1 MKIENIKINSF
12 GTLKNKEINLDKNVN
27 IIYGKNESGK
37 STLLTY
43 IKTAFYGISKNKNGK
58 QISDFDKYKPWSGE
72 EFSGKIKYILDDGSK
87 YEIFRDF
94 NKKNAKIYND
104 NLEDITKQ
112 FNMDKKEG
120 SQFFLEQVGLDE
132 NMFTSTIM
140 SGQQEVKLNEQQ
152 QNVLVQKIA
161 NIAGT
166 GDSNLSYNKAK
177 EKLNKKQLEE
187 VGTERTQGKPIN
199 ILKSKI
205 KYISEML
212 EKLNLYKQEKIT
224 IEQKKK
230 DLENKI
236 QGQEQRRELIKK
248 ISELS
253 EKIRIESEKVN
264 YKNKIKEEKQDEIE
278 NLKREKEEITNI
290 SRNKK
295 NKNEWYWIINAIMIV
310 LMAISIIALKNKYIT
325 YIILTVLTCTLVL
338 EYIIKINKIK
348 RNKDLQKNKIDLLNT
363 KIDFLQKQK
372 NDIEQD
378 IKREK
383 YNLEKEKE
391 EIKNKYNIELYDIEN
406 SKNDLEEITSRINE
420 EKIKLNTLEVEE
432 KSIVNKLEDLIKLEE
447 EFATIHE
454 QLKEIEQKN
463 YEINLAK
470 DFLEKAYEKMKKNIT
485 PKFTFN
491 LSENIK
497 NITNGKYTNINVND
511 ENGLIVEIQNG
522 EYIPAERLSIGTI
535 DQLYLSL
542 RISMIEEI
550 SKEKMPIIL
559 DEAFAYFDD
568 ERLENILKYLT
579 QKYKQ
584 HQLIIFTC
592 TNREKNI
599 LDKLNCIYNSVEL

>member
-120 SQFFLEQVGLDE
+120 SQFFIEQVGLDE

-278 NLKREKEEITNI
+278 NFKREKEEITNT
-290 SRNKK
+290 SKNKK
-295 NKNEWYWIINAIMIV
+295 YKNKWYWIINAIIIV
-310 LMAISIIALKNKYIT
+310 LMAISIMAFKNKYIT

-372 NDIEQD
+372 NEIEQD

-383 YNLEKEKE
+383 DNLEKEKE

-447 EFATIHE
+447 EFVTIQE

-497 NITNGKYTNINVND
+497 NITNGKYTNVNVND

-535 DQLYLSL
+535 DQLYISL

>member
-120 SQFFLEQVGLDE
+120 SQFFIEQVGLNE

-253 EKIRIESEKVN
+253 GKIRIESEKVN

-348 RNKDLQKNKIDLLNT
+348 KNKDLQKNKIDLLNT

-383 YNLEKEKE
+383 DNLEKEKE

-420 EKIKLNTLEVEE
+420 EKIELNTLEVEE

>member
-120 SQFFLEQVGLDE
+120 SQFFIEQVGLDE

-152 QNVLVQKIA
+152 QNVLIQKIA

-166 GDSNLSYNKAK
+166 GDSNLSYNKAR

-264 YKNKIKEEKQDEIE
+264 YKNKIKEERQDEIE

-295 NKNEWYWIINAIMIV
+295 NKNEWYWIINAIMTV
-310 LMAISIIALKNKYIT
+310 LMAISIIVLKNKYIT

-383 YNLEKEKE
+383 DNLEKEKE

-454 QLKEIEQKN
+454 HLKEIEQKN

>member
-72 EFSGKIKYILDDGSK
+72 EFSGKIKYALDDGSK

-205 KYISEML
+205 RYISEML

-224 IEQKKK
+224 IEQRKK

-278 NLKREKEEITNI
+278 NFKREKEEITNT
-290 SRNKK
+290 SKNKR
-295 NKNEWYWIINAIMIV
+295 NKNEWYWIINAIMII
-310 LMAISIIALKNKYIT
+310 LMVISIMAFKNKYIT

-348 RNKDLQKNKIDLLNT
+348 RDKDLQKNKIDLLNT

-372 NDIEQD
+372 NEIEQD

-383 YNLEKEKE
+383 DNLEKEKE

-447 EFATIHE
+447 EFATIQE

-497 NITNGKYTNINVND
+497 NITNGKYTNVNVND

>member
-87 YEIFRDF
+87 YEFFRDF

-383 YNLEKEKE
+383 DNLEKEKE

-454 QLKEIEQKN
+454 HLKEIEQKN

>member
-295 NKNEWYWIINAIMIV
+295 NKNEWYWIINVIMIV

-325 YIILTVLTCTLVL
+325 YTILTVLTCTLVL

-383 YNLEKEKE
+383 DNLEKEKE

-454 QLKEIEQKN
+454 HLKEIEQKN

>member
-94 NKKNAKIYND
+94 NKKNAKIYNE

-120 SQFFLEQVGLDE
+120 SQFFIEQVGLDE

-253 EKIRIESEKVN
+253 GKIRIESEKAN

-383 YNLEKEKE
+383 DNLEKEKE

>member
-72 EFSGKIKYILDDGSK
+72 EFSGKIKYTLDDGNK

-104 NLEDITKQ
+104 NLENITKQ

-205 KYISEML
+205 RYISEML

-224 IEQKKK
+224 IEQRKK

-278 NLKREKEEITNI
+278 NFKREKEEITNT
-290 SRNKK
+290 SKNKK
-295 NKNEWYWIINAIMIV
+295 YKNKWYWIINAIMIV
-310 LMAISIIALKNKYIT
+310 LMAISIMAFKNKYIT

-372 NDIEQD
+372 NEIEQD

-383 YNLEKEKE
+383 DNLEKEKE

-447 EFATIHE
+447 EFVTIQE

-463 YEINLAK
+463 HEINLAK

-497 NITNGKYTNINVND
+497 NITNGKYTNVNVND

>member
-310 LMAISIIALKNKYIT
+310 LMAISIIELKNKYIT

-383 YNLEKEKE
+383 DNLEKEKE

-454 QLKEIEQKN
+454 HLKEIEQKN

>member
-295 NKNEWYWIINAIMIV
+295 NKNEWYWIINAIMTV
-310 LMAISIIALKNKYIT
+310 LMAISIIVLKNKYIT

-383 YNLEKEKE
+383 DNLEKEKE

-454 QLKEIEQKN
+454 HLKEIEQKN

>member
-72 EFSGKIKYILDDGSK
+72 EFSGKIKYTLDDGNK

-205 KYISEML
+205 RYISEML

-224 IEQKKK
+224 IEQRKK

-278 NLKREKEEITNI
+278 NFKREKKEITNT
-290 SRNKK
+290 SKNKK
-295 NKNEWYWIINAIMIV
+295 YKNKWYWIINAIIIV
-310 LMAISIIALKNKYIT
+310 LMAISIMAFKNKYIT

-372 NDIEQD
+372 NEIEQD

-383 YNLEKEKE
+383 DNLEKEKE

-447 EFATIHE
+447 EFVTIQE

-497 NITNGKYTNINVND
+497 NITNGKYTNVNVND

>member
-120 SQFFLEQVGLDE
+120 SQFFIEQVGLDE

-325 YIILTVLTCTLVL
+325 YTILTALTCTLVL

-383 YNLEKEKE
+383 GNLEKEKE

-454 QLKEIEQKN
+454 HLKEIEQKN

>member
-112 FNMDKKEG
+112 FNMDRKEG

-230 DLENKI
+230 DLENQI

-325 YIILTVLTCTLVL
+325 YTILTVLTCTLVL

-383 YNLEKEKE
+383 DNLEKEKE

-454 QLKEIEQKN
+454 HLKEIEQKN

>member
-1 MKIENIKINSF
+1 LKIENIKINSF

-112 FNMDKKEG
+112 FNMDRKEG

-325 YIILTVLTCTLVL
+325 YTILTVLTCTLVL

-383 YNLEKEKE
+383 DNLEKEKE

-454 QLKEIEQKN
+454 HLKEIEQKN
-463 YEINLAK
+463 YEINLVK

>member
-112 FNMDKKEG
+112 FNMDRKEG

-325 YIILTVLTCTLVL
+325 YTILTVLTCTLVL

-383 YNLEKEKE
+383 DNLEKEKE

-454 QLKEIEQKN
+454 HLKEIEQKN
-463 YEINLAK
+463 YEINLVK